1 LKFSKNLPNYEEW
14 ENTLNEIERGQN
26 LFYKDLEYKNF
37 FYVEALKDKE
47 MRLKEIWLTNKKNRL
62 TVKVGEENKH
72 QSNLFEVRKQISE
85 LIRDIRR
92 LIDQYLMKNRK
103 PIFFGRNIRFYDRED
118 VLFDSE
124 INFHQIKRFLS
135 LKPSILKNDPSIT
148 YHYLD
153 LIEAITRKKIIE
165 NSMANFEKPN
175 YIKEQIEV
183 ENDDINEDK
192 ISITEKIFNFGEK
205 DFLDYN
211 SINSEVDDS
220 IGNVSK
226 KKLLENKKKVE
237 NKILDHFKER
247 VKGAINLTDTKDE
260 TTDKNKKK
268 PNVKVSNKKDKLDDK
283 SGKKS
288 KSNTKK

>member
-1 LKFSKNLPNYEEW
+1 MPNYEEW

-47 MRLKEIWLTNKKNRL
+47 MRLKEMWLTNKKNRL
-62 TVKVGEENKH
+62 SVKAGEENKH
-72 QSNLFEVRKQISE
+72 QPKLFEIRKEISG

-124 INFHQIKRFLS
+124 INFHQIKRFLT

-153 LIEAITRKKIIE
+153 LIEAITRKKIVE
-165 NSMANFEKPN
+165 NSISNFEKPN
-175 YIKEQIEV
+175 FVKEQLEIDEDQE
-183 ENDDINEDK
+183 EN
-192 ISITEKIFNFGEK
+192 ISITEKVLKFGDK
-205 DFLDYN
+205 DFVDYN
-211 SINSEVDDS
+211 EINSDIDDS
-220 IGNVSK
+220 FANVSK
-226 KKLLENKKKVE
+226 KKLIENKKKVE

-247 VKGAINLTDTKDE
+247 VKEAINLPDQKKETEKD
-260 TTDKNKKK
+260 KKK
-268 PNVKVSNKKDKLDDK
+268 PNVKISNKKDKLDDK
-283 SGKKS
+283 SNKKS
-288 KSNTKK
+288 KSKK